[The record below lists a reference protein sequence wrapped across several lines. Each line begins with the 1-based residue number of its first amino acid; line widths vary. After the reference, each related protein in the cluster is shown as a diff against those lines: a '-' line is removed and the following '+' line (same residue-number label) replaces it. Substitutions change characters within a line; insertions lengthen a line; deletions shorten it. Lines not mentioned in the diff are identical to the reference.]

1 MGRQRTAV
9 VIALVL
15 LAPWF
20 CARVDAQR
28 SRVTAPSL
36 DVLTRWVRAVNRHEP
51 GYPDVAVQGA
61 VAMGYATR
69 AALNTALP
77 LFLRVVRTNVEFK
90 RDDLEER
97 LTMLGRAIRKDPG
110 PEVFLKRAAILHAD
124 AVVFGATFPPPPY
137 GAPQVQSNSPLLDNQ
152 PVTLTRDGVVIG
164 EDTVIWHLPFARSL
178 LDMLP
183 PAEKVFVGDWYHAI
197 AAYLFSKGMMA
208 DATGHLKQA
217 ERVLPDDP
225 RALFDRATYAEAF
238 GLGIFQALDDS
249 RIPGEGRTNGDAERL
264 YRRAVEVDP
273 SYVEARVRLA
283 RLLDHRGR
291 HDEAAAEITR
301 ALDARPSGVTA
312 FYAYIVAG
320 RISSARAQHE
330 DALRLYREALA
341 LYEQAQSA
349 RLGASY
355 AALMLSDVPQ
365 TMAPIASLGGE
376 DDDPWLDYR
385 LGAGRDVDTL
395 LLALWTRGAQ

>member
-1 MGRQRTAV
+1 MGRQRTAA
-9 VIALVL
+9 VIAIVL
-15 LAPWF
+15 LAPFF

-36 DVLTRWVRAVNRHEP
+36 DVLTRWVRAVNQHQP
-51 GYPDVAVQGA
+51 GYPDAPIQGA
-61 VAMGYATR
+61 IGMTYGMR
-69 AALNTALP
+69 AALNTSLP
-77 LFLRVVRTNVEFK
+77 LFVRVLRTNVEFK

-97 LTMLGRAIRKDPG
+97 LTMLGRAVRKDPG
-110 PEVFLKRAAILHAD
+110 PEAFLKRAAILHAD
-124 AVVFGATFPPPPY
+124 AVVFADTFAPPPY
-137 GAPQVQSNSPLLDNQ
+137 EAPRVQSDSPLLDNQ

-164 EDTVIWHLPFARSL
+164 EDTRIWHLPFARSL
-178 LDMLP
+178 LEMLP
-183 PAEKVFVGDWYHAI
+183 PGEKEFVGDWYHAV
-197 AAYLFSKGMMA
+197 AAFLFSKGMLA

-225 RALFDRATYAEAF
+225 RALFDRATYAETF
-238 GLGIFQALDDS
+238 GLAIFQVLDDS
-249 RIPGEGRTNGDAERL
+249 RIPGEGKTNGEAERL
-264 YRRAVEVDP
+264 YRRAVDVDP

-291 HDEAAAEITR
+291 HDEAAVEITH

-320 RISSARAQHE
+320 RIASARAQHQE
-330 DALRLYREALA
+330 ALRLYREALA

-349 RLGASY
+349 RLGASH
-355 AALMLSDVPQ
+355 AALMLSDMTQ
-365 TMAPIASLGGE
+365 TMAPIAGLGGK
-376 DDDPWLDYR
+376 DDDPWLNYR

-395 LLALWTRGAQ
+395 LLALWTRASQ

>member
-20 CARVDAQR
+20 GARVDAQR

-36 DVLTRWVRAVNRHEP
+36 DVLTGWVRAVNRHEP
-51 GYPDVAVQGA
+51 GYPDAPVQGA
-61 VAMGYATR
+61 VGMTYGTR
-69 AALNTALP
+69 TALNTALP
-77 LFLRVVRTNVEFK
+77 LFLRVLRTNVEFK

-97 LTMLGRAIRKDPG
+97 LTMLGREVRKDPG

-124 AVVFGATFPPPPY
+124 AVVFRDSFSPPY
-137 GAPQVQSNSPLLDNQ
+137 GAPRVQSASPLLDNQ

-183 PAEKVFVGDWYHAI
+183 PAEKAFVGDWYHAL

-225 RALFDRATYAEAF
+225 RALFDRATYAETF
-238 GLGIFQALDDS
+238 GLAIFQAVDDS

-264 YRRAVEVDP
+264 YRRAIEADP
-273 SYVEARVRLA
+273 TYVEARVRLA
-283 RLLDHRGR
+283 RLLDYRGR

-320 RISSARAQHE
+320 RISNARAQHE

-341 LYEQAQSA
+341 LYDRAQSA

-355 AALMLSDVPQ
+355 AALMLSDLPQ
-365 TMAPIASLGGE
+365 TMAPIAALGGK

-395 LLALWTRGAQ
+395 LLALWTRASQ